1 MTSTITIP
9 APVAA
14 PRGGRSSASAW
25 LGWLFALVGA
35 VIVIGAAAV
44 LLLFGEDSTLSSDP
58 QALSTRT
65 AALVSGT
72 AEISDTA
79 EVADVLGDPRIK
91 ITAES
96 DGENG
101 VFVGVGRAAD
111 VERYLANAPIAEV
124 TDLDF
129 APFRLDRKMRDG
141 IVTPAPPAEQDFW
154 VAASSSDEKASVDW
168 KVRDGEYRA
177 VVMNA
182 DGSVDV
188 ASHGTFGVT
197 IPHISSFA
205 LGVLIAGLLVIA
217 GGIATLVIGRRRAR
231 TP

>member
-1 MTSTITIP
+1 MTSTITVP

-14 PRGGRSSASAW
+14 TRGRRSSTDAW
-25 LGWLFALVGA
+25 LGGLFALLGV
-35 VIVIGAAAV
+35 VIVVGAAAV
-44 LLLFGEDSTLSSDP
+44 LVLFGSDSTLSSDS

-91 ITAES
+91 ISAES

-101 VFVGVGRAAD
+101 VFVGIGPAEAVD
-111 VERYLANAPIAEV
+111 RYLANAPVAEV

-129 APFRLDRKMRDG
+129 APFRLDRRMRDG
-141 IVTPAPPAEQDFW
+141 IVTPASPAAQDFW
-154 VAASSSDEKASVDW
+154 VASSSSDRKASIDW

-197 IPHISSFA
+197 IPHLSAFA

-217 GGIATLVIGRRRAR
+217 GGIATLVIGRRGR
-231 TP
+231 TR